1 MVECSLGSTLLSCKT
16 LSACN
21 CSTPTAVV
29 VQILFLLFLLE
40 GAVTVAA
47 VLVVEGV
54 EVVSVVLEIDLRR
67 GHNERAIPFHRG
79 AIYVTGMVWYG
90 TLHS

>member
-1 MVECSLGSTLLSCKT
+1 M
-16 LSACN
+16 
-21 CSTPTAVV
+21 
-29 VQILFLLFLLE
+29 
-40 GAVTVAA
+40 AA

-79 AIYVTGMVWYG
+79 AIYVTGMVTG
-90 TLHS
+90 TLRS